1 VFQEPL
7 VQISRGGLSAV
18 SARGRVPLRPIST
31 IFLSRED
38 KRRDAILYSVGA
50 NEAHGLRRTNDDKPR
65 AVMTLLTDA
74 EWATWSDREIA
85 RRCAVSPDFVS
96 KLHRSLS
103 SDDSEAR
110 TYTTKHGT
118 VATMNTAAIGKPADG
133 GGDSALTCEAR
144 SPDPLELLLM
154 ELRRP
159 DPLELLFLD

>member
-1 VFQEPL
+1 LFKSVAAGCRQFRRVVAFPC
-7 VQISRGGLSAV
+7 GLF
-18 SARGRVPLRPIST
+18 ST